1 MALAKNERVE
11 LPKGIVR
18 ARKGDAVYIQYIVRA
33 YRNEKGKPTN
43 DRVCIGKLDQET
55 GMLIPNTRYYEL
67 FDKRQPLAMPEYVRR
82 YGSYVVFRAMVNS
95 LGLYAL
101 VKKHFPECA
110 DELLTVAHYMLCEGN
125 IMYYLPDWQ
134 EETVSFSKESLNGAG
149 LSRLFTS
156 LDSKRRI
163 EFFNDWAKKKLSGEF
178 LAYDVTSISSYSK
191 GIESLEWGYNRD
203 KEKLPQLNLGM
214 YYGESSGLPLYYRVY
229 PGSIPD
235 KAHLQYMAEDTGVI
249 SCKKTKF
256 VMDRG
261 FYSADNLQYLTEKAC
276 RFVIAL
282 PMSLKYVKELVAKQG
297 KELINRSEYKL
308 GAELPYG
315 KAFDV
320 TDLGFRMRVHLYYDP
335 MKAATDTA
343 ALFRE
348 IEKQEAELQAMTEA
362 PDRKLHYDR
371 YFYINVSS
379 KDKSLSF
386 RRNNEA
392 IDKAL
397 GQCGYFAIGETEF
410 KKTTA
415 EILEIYRRRD
425 VIEKSFDNLKNEL
438 DMKRLYVH
446 SEEGA
451 EGKLFAAFLAL
462 VVRSQMQKQLKELM
476 DKKQMTLRKVLIEL
490 DKVKQ
495 IISAD
500 SVVGAR
506 LLNPPTKLQKD
517 ILVAL
522 SLGADTF
529 VAGA

>member
-18 ARKGDAVYIQYIVRA
+18 ARKGDAVYIQYIVRT

-82 YGSYVVFRAMVNS
+82 SGSYSVFRGIAKD
-95 LGLYAL
+95 LGIYAL
-101 VKKHFPECA
+101 LKKHFPECA
-110 DELLTVAHYMLCEGN
+110 EKIMTVAHYMLCEGN

-149 LSRLFTS
+149 ISRLFTS
-156 LDSKRRI
+156 IDSRRRI
-163 EFFNDWAKKKLSGEF
+163 NFFNEWAKKKLRGEF

-214 YYGESSGLPLYYRVY
+214 YYGEDSGLPLYYRMY

-235 KAHLQYMAEDTGVI
+235 KAHLKYMAEDTGVI

-261 FYSADNLQYLTEKAC
+261 FYSADNLMYLTEKGC

-282 PMSLKYVKELVAKQG
+282 PMSIKYVKELVAKKG
-297 KELINRSEYKL
+297 KEFINRSEYKL

-315 KAFDV
+315 KAYEV
-320 TDLGFRMRVHLYYDP
+320 TELGFRMRVHLYYDP
-335 MKAATDTA
+335 LKAANDTA

-348 IEKQEAELQAMTEA
+348 IEKQEAALQSMTEA
-362 PDRKLHYDR
+362 PDRRLRYDR
-371 YFYINVSS
+371 YFHINVSR
-379 KDKSLSF
+379 KDGSLSF

-397 GQCGYFAIGETEF
+397 VQCGYFAIGETDF
-410 KKTTA
+410 RKTTA

-425 VIEKSFDNLKNEL
+425 VVEKSFDNMKNEL

-451 EGKLFAAFLAL
+451 EGKLFAAFIAL

-476 DKKQMTLRKVLIEL
+476 DAKQMTLRKVLREL

-500 SVVGAR
+500 TVSGAR
-506 LLNPPTKLQKD
+506 LLNPPTRLQKD
-517 ILVAL
+517 ILAAL
-522 SLGADTF
+522 GLKTDTF
-529 VAGA
+529 DANA